1 MLLGLLLCPLWA
13 QDSNEA
19 SAPSADESPEPTATA
34 DGDETGAESS
44 ARSQWPEAPAD
55 ARVIEEGWFKSVQ
68 RQSPLPPVPEKIQRA
83 YVIAIHGPINSNL
96 YDAMKRKA
104 FMARSAGAELIVLD
118 MDTPGGRVDVMLDIA
133 SLLTED
139 LKKIRT
145 VAFVSREAISA
156 GAFISLACDE
166 IYMQPGTQIGDAMPV
181 MPAPGGGYQPMP
193 KAEREKAETYLRA
206 KMRSMAEQNGY
217 SPDLA
222 EAMVSLNLEVWL
234 IRNGQT
240 GELKLFQPR
249 DLATDSE
256 ITQALRLLG
265 QAGASPSPEE
275 ILEEPWQFVRHV
287 DRRDELLTMTASEA
301 LKWGFTKEILPS
313 RDALAKRFNVQGSM
327 TVLEDTTEEEIAAFL
342 TNPAITSL
350 LLLIGLGAIY
360 AEFNTPGLGIAAAVA
375 LAAFTILIG
384 SHFMLGLALWWEVLL
399 FVAGIIL
406 IGVEIFVIPGFG
418 VAGIS
423 GIALCALSLL
433 AMMIPNAPLEIPWP
447 RTDLM
452 WGYFRRGGFALTIG
466 FLGAVA
472 LMVVLSRILPK
483 SPLSNK
489 LFLAPAGEYH
499 EAPTTEQ
506 HPIHS
511 IKPGDEGVAATTC
524 RPSGQVRIGEHLVDA
539 VADGTMIQS
548 GTKVRVLQNAGNRVV
563 IEPTEA

>member
-1 MLLGLLLCPLWA
+1 
-13 QDSNEA
+13 
-19 SAPSADESPEPTATA
+19 
-34 DGDETGAESS
+34 
-44 ARSQWPEAPAD
+44 
-55 ARVIEEGWFKSVQ
+55 
-68 RQSPLPPVPEKIQRA
+68 
-83 YVIAIHGPINSNL
+83 
-96 YDAMKRKA
+96 
-104 FMARSAGAELIVLD
+104 
-118 MDTPGGRVDVMLDIA
+118 
-133 SLLTED
+133 
-139 LKKIRT
+139 

-181 MPAPGGGYQPMP
+181 MAAPGGGYQPIP

-217 SPDLA
+217 SPEMA
-222 EAMVSLNLEVWL
+222 EAMVSLSLEVWL
-234 IRNGQT
+234 IRDKNT
-240 GELKLFQPR
+240 GELRFFQPH
-249 DLATDSE
+249 DTAQESE
-256 ITQALRLLG
+256 IQQALRILG
-265 QAGASPSPEE
+265 QEGGGLNPDE
-275 ILEEPWQFVRHV
+275 LLKEPWEFLRRV

-301 LKWGFTKEILPS
+301 LKWGFCKEILPS
-313 RDALAKRFNVQGSM
+313 REALAERFNVQGEM
-327 TVLEDTTEEEIAAFL
+327 TFLEDTTEEKIAAFL

-350 LLLIGLGAIY
+350 LLLIGIGAVY

-384 SHFMLGLALWWEVLL
+384 SHFMLGLALWWEVML

-423 GIALCALSLL
+423 GIALCAMSLL

-466 FLGAVA
+466 FLGSVA

-483 SPLSNK
+483 SSLSNK
-489 LFLAPAGEYH
+489 LFLAPAAEYH
-499 EAPTTEQ
+499 EPPTTEQ

-511 IKPGDEGVAATTC
+511 IKAGDEGVAATTC
-524 RPSGQVRIGEHLVDA
+524 RPSGQVRIGEHLLDA
-539 VADGTMIQS
+539 VADGTMITS
-548 GTKVRVLQNAGNRVV
+548 GTKVRVLRNDGNRLV
-563 IEPTEA
+563 IEPTET